1 MELMTLKKQNK
12 SMEIYGVQV
21 NYSEEKKSMEIYYE
35 MEIYGDINGNMK
47 K

>member
-21 NYSEEKKSMEIYYE
+21 NYSEEKNQWKFIMKWRFMVISMEI
-35 MEIYGDINGNMK
+35 
-47 K
+47 